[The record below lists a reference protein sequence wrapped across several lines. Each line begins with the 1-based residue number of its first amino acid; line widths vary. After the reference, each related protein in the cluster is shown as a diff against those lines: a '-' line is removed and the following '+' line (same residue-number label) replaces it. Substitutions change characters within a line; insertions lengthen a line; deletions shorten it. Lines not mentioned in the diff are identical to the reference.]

1 MEEKKLPRIFYN
13 YRYDA
18 DYLKNNIDNKKIK
31 FEKFKHN
38 FEDIVKTSH
47 IILIYKNN
55 TRIGII
61 CYNKE
66 SYYYFI
72 AIDRKFR
79 NKGNGILAI
88 KKMISFLKKKILS
101 YAL

>member
-31 FEKFKHN
+31 FEKLKHN

-47 IILIYKNN
+47 IILINKNN

-61 CYNKE
+61 CINKE
-66 SYYYFI
+66 SYYCFI
-72 AIDRKFR
+72 VIDKKFR
-79 NKGNGILAI
+79 NKEYGTLAI
-88 KKMISFLKKKILS
+88 KKMILYLKKKF
-101 YAL
+101 

>member
-1 MEEKKLPRIFYN
+1 MEKKRLPRTFYN

-66 SYYYFI
+66 NYYYFI
-72 AIDRKFR
+72 VIDRKFR
-79 NKGNGILAI
+79 NKGYGTLAI
-88 KKMISFLKKKILS
+88 KNDIVFKKEKS
-101 YAL
+101 

>member
-1 MEEKKLPRIFYN
+1 LEEKKLPRIFYN

-61 CYNKE
+61 
-66 SYYYFI
+66 YYDNLKTQYYKIF
-72 AIDRKFR
+72 F
-79 NKGNGILAI
+79 
-88 KKMISFLKKKILS
+88 FLDPSLLFLVS
-101 YAL
+101 